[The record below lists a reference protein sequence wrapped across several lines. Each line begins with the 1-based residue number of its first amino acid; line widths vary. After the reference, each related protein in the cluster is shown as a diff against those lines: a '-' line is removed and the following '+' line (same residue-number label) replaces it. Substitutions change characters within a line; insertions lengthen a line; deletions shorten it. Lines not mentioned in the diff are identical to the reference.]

1 MSDDVSLGESCRVK
15 GGVKSKDQDIIRC
28 KDYNRY
34 IRKHRRRDN
43 MGALIGGI
51 ILLVVIVV
59 AVVVGAVSAIV
70 AAAKDTLKDE

>member
-15 GGVKSKDQDIIRC
+15 GGVKSKDQVIIRC

-34 IRKHRRRDN
+34 IREHRRREN
-43 MGALIGGI
+43 MGALIGGV
-51 ILLVVIVV
+51 ILLV
-59 AVVVGAVSAIV
+59 VVVGAVSAIV

>member
-1 MSDDVSLGESCRVK
+1 MSDNVCLGEVIRERV
-15 GGVKSKDQDIIRC
+15 DQVIIRC

>member
-1 MSDDVSLGESCRVK
+1 MKLE
-15 GGVKSKDQDIIRC
+15 DQVIIRC
-28 KDYNRY
+28 KDYNCY
-34 IRKHRRRDN
+34 IMEHRRRDN

-70 AAAKDTLKDE
+70 AAAKDTLKDEWSLSF